1 VGCIIPK
8 GLKLTV
14 LINLFGSSSAGK
26 SSLMADLFSTLKLK
40 GYSVEMCPEIIKQ
53 WAWDGIRPNK
63 YDQYFLMGQEIKQ
76 QSRLLGKVEFA
87 ISDSPVMQNSF
98 YNWYLNGIDNLY
110 QPSVDYN
117 CMVLEDGHTIVNYF
131 LFRNKPF
138 ETKGRY
144 QTAEESDKIAIALFD
159 YLKERNLHPVILEGH
174 DYERVIAILK
184 HLSII

>member
-1 VGCIIPK
+1 MTI
-8 GLKLTV
+8 

-26 SSLMADLFSTLKLK
+26 SSLMADLFNTLKFK
-40 GYSVEMCPEIIKQ
+40 GYTVEMCPEIIKQ
-53 WAWDGIRPNK
+53 WAWDGIYPNK

-98 YNWYLNGIDNLY
+98 YNWYLNKTDNLY

-117 CMVLEDGHTIVNYF
+117 AMILEDGHTIVNYF

-138 ETKGRY
+138 EAKGRY
-144 QTAEESDKIAIALFD
+144 QTAEESDNIAIALMD
-159 YLKERNLHPVILEGH
+159 YLIERNHRPIILEGH
-174 DYERVIAILK
+174 DHERTEAILK
-184 HLSII
+184 HLEIV